1 MDNGIYKNM
10 NKTLLIGTKM
20 NHGGAQIE
28 LIEIAKMLE
37 YREIPYKLIGGTGT
51 INLEEFLKTENFEL
65 IHFSRPMS
73 LKELFSYFF
82 LVYNQIK
89 NIKPNYIF
97 CSGPIACYFG
107 LFIGK
112 IFGIKKRVYRVSGC
126 TISSGNSRITNLRNY
141 LLEKVTFFFSTHSYF
156 VSVFNMHKY
165 NKIRLQS
172 GFNASIPTIIDF
184 PEVEIKKSMSSK
196 IRFGYLGN
204 LQKEKGIKVVLN
216 IFNDIDSSKYELHIA
231 GDGGLKNFVEE
242 ACNKNINYKYHGI
255 VEPYKFLNNID
266 VLVMPTLYME
276 GLPQVI
282 SQAIVSSCIV
292 IAYNHEGI
300 PEEVI
305 DSFNGLLVSKTP
317 MALKDAILN
326 VINDPEL
333 LHEMK
338 KNASLMKEF
347 IKKKHSGDQ
356 LINKIIYDI
365 NS

>member
-1 MDNGIYKNM
+1 M
-10 NKTLLIGTKM
+10 NKALLIGTKM

-28 LIEIAKMLE
+28 LIEIGKMLE
-37 YREIPYKLIGGTGT
+37 YRKIPYKLIGGTGT
-51 INLEEFLKTENFEL
+51 INLEKFLKKENFEL
-65 IHFSRPMS
+65 IHMSRPMKI
-73 LKELFSYFF
+73 KELFSYFY
-82 LVYNQIK
+82 LIYNEIK
-89 NIKPNYIF
+89 IIKPDYLF

-126 TISSGNSRITNLRNY
+126 TITSGNSRITNWRNY
-141 LLEKVTFFFSTHSYF
+141 FLEKITFLFSTHSYF

-165 NKIRLQS
+165 NKFRLKS
-172 GFNASIPTIIDF
+172 DFNASIPTIIDF
-184 PEVEIKKSMSSK
+184 PDAVKDKSISSK

-204 LQKEKGIKVVLN
+204 LQKEKGIKVVLDT
-216 IFNDIDSSKYELHIA
+216 FNGMDTEKYELHIA
-231 GDGGLKNFVEE
+231 GDGSLKNVVEE

-338 KNASLMKEF
+338 KNTSLMKEF